1 MACQFIGK
9 NMSIKN
15 WTILENRVKKPV
27 KVRISKET
35 KTDSMSMERSEVL
48 RDKQLDATV
57 TVY

>member
-1 MACQFIGK
+1 
-9 NMSIKN
+9 MSIKN